1 MSYQSTRKRSAWNFF
16 LKTKCSELKLQNPD
30 AHLNDLSI
38 MAGKIWKN
46 MSQAER
52 KKYEEMSI
60 DDKIKRDREEVEKII
75 KRRDQLSFNHKN
87 IDQNDIPITPYYQFM
102 VEMLDEIKK
111 KETMM
116 NYEQKCEAISTLW
129 NEMSEKEKK
138 SYQNNK
144 TAITENIL
152 KRSKNCAING
162 IDFDDLDLFR
172 EFDEI

>member
-1 MSYQSTRKRSAWNFF
+1 MLYESIF
-16 LKTKCSELKLQNPD
+16 LSMIEQIQTWMHPHLSQTGQNQPLD
-30 AHLNDLSI
+30 IL
-38 MAGKIWKN
+38 
-46 MSQAER
+46 
-52 KKYEEMSI
+52 
-60 DDKIKRDREEVEKII
+60 
-75 KRRDQLSFNHKN
+75 NHKN

-138 SYQNNK
+138 SYHNNK